1 MGLVKFPAR
10 SSHVLADASF
20 FVALLNKR
28 EAGHLRCQQAYQR
41 IDAQIVTCE
50 ACVAETFHL
59 LHRARHAVDALFRN
73 IREGAIEM
81 PFRLSDSADE
91 IQNYIERYTDTSCD
105 FADACLI
112 AMADQ
117 LGTGDILTLDSDFK
131 HYRWR
136 RNRRFNLL
144 VPLD

>member
-1 MGLVKFPAR
+1 MGLVKFPAQ
-10 SSHVLADASF
+10 SLPVLADASF

-28 EAGHLRCQQAYQR
+28 EAGHLRCYEAYER
-41 IDAQIVTCE
+41 IDRPIVTCE
-50 ACVAETFHL
+50 ACVAEAFHL
-59 LHRARHAVDALFRN
+59 LRHARQAVSALLKS
-73 IREGAIEM
+73 IREAAVEI

-91 IQNYIERYTDTSCD
+91 VQNAMDRYADTPCD

-112 AMADQ
+112 AMANQ

-136 RNRRFNLL
+136 RNRAFNLL
-144 VPLD
+144 IPLD

>member
-10 SSHVLADASF
+10 PSHVLADASF
-20 FVALLNKR
+20 FVALLNQR
-28 EAGHLRCQQAYQR
+28 EAGHLRCQQAYQQ
-41 IDAQIVTCE
+41 IDTPIVTCE

-59 LHRARHAVDALFRN
+59 LHHARLAVDALLVN
-73 IREGAIEM
+73 IREGAVGM
-81 PFRLSDSADE
+81 PFRLSDSAAE
-91 IQNYIERYTDTSCD
+91 VQSHMERYADTPCD

-112 AMADQ
+112 AMAEQ

-144 VPLD
+144 IHLD